1 MNIHAQSAI
10 AQTQPIC
17 ADDDN
22 LARRLEATGN
32 YKVLR
37 RLVPRTATPAP
48 AGHTGKVG
56 IILDFE
62 TTGLDPAKEEVI
74 EAGLVKFRFSETD
87 EISGVSDVFQS
98 YNEPSVSVPALVTE
112 LTGITNEMV
121 AGHRLDIAA
130 LEAFVADADIIIAH
144 NASFDRK
151 FAERLSPIFEHKHWA
166 CTQTGID
173 WRKHGFGGAKLSY
186 LLADIGY
193 FHNAHRATDDCHALI
208 EILAHPLPAAARSVF
223 AEVIGCARKITF
235 RVWATGSSFY
245 LKDAL
250 KARGYRWN
258 DGSDGR
264 PKSWF
269 IDVDEDKRNA
279 ELSYLNKEIYQ
290 RELPPLDDDFAK
302 DQGDLQSL
310 AELRDR
316 VRVDLLEHKKSEADS
331 RARQGLLELNNYYL

>member
-1 MNIHAQSAI
+1 MNNHAQSAVAK
-10 AQTQPIC
+10 AQVNG
-17 ADDDN
+17 DN
-22 LARRLEATGN
+22 DESLARQLEATGN

-48 AGHTGKVG
+48 AGYTGKVG

-74 EAGLVKFRFSETD
+74 EAGLVKFRYSETG
-87 EISGVSDVFQS
+87 EITGVSGVFQS
-98 YNEPSVSVPALVTE
+98 YNEPSIPVPTLVTE

-166 CTQTGID
+166 CTQTEID
-173 WRKHGFGGAKLSY
+173 WRKHGFGGAKLGY

-193 FHNAHRATDDCHALI
+193 FHNAHRAIDDCHALV
-208 EILAHPLPAAARSVF
+208 EILAHPLPAMARPAF
-223 AEVIGCARKITF
+223 AELIDCAHRTTARI
-235 RVWATGSSFY
+235 WAQRSPFD

-258 DGSDGR
+258 DGTDGR

-269 IDVDEDKRNA
+269 IDVDEDKRDA
-279 ELSYLNKEIYQ
+279 ELSYLKKEIYQ
-290 RELPPLDDDFAK
+290 RE
-302 DQGDLQSL
+302 
-310 AELRDR
+310 
-316 VRVDLLEHKKSEADS
+316 VDIECRAMTALERFSN
-331 RARQGLLELNNYYL
+331 RA